1 MTDVTPGPP
10 RTYAEQLTAEVWRQ
24 VLGAC
29 EVDRADNF
37 FLLGGSS
44 RAALRVAAALTERLG
59 AKVPVRLVYQYSDL
73 SAFAGQ
79 LPQAEEGARLA

>member
-1 MTDVTPGPP
+1 MSDTTPGSP
-10 RTYAEQLTAEVWRQ
+10 RTYAEQLTADVWQ
-24 VLGAC
+24 QILGTD

-44 RAALRVAAALTERLG
+44 RAALAVAAALTERLG

-73 SAFAGQ
+73 SAFAEQ
-79 LPQAEEGARLA
+79 LPQAKEGALLP